1 MNPRGSWIAAAG
13 LLEGLIIM
21 RCSRIVTAV
30 LLAALCCTVF
40 SACEKEDNPVVQAS
54 DYVSEERSELEGLGE
69 DKENQL
75 AQADAFLEEEL
86 G

>member
-1 MNPRGSWIAAAG
+1 MKILRILEAA
-13 LLEGLIIM
+13 
-21 RCSRIVTAV
+21 V
-30 LLAALCCTVF
+30 LAALCCAML

-75 AQADAFLEEEL
+75 AEADAFLESEL